1 MTISLKKISPEEYR
15 KNFADMKPALS
26 ESAAIVEAGRC
37 LFCYDAPCTNICPT
51 HIDVPGF
58 IKKIMTG
65 NYIGSA
71 KTILSENILG
81 ESCGRACP
89 VEVLCE
95 GACVMNDKD
104 ELPIKIGQLQRFST
118 EWRRNN
124 KKSIFDIPESN
135 GKSVGLIGAGPAS
148 LSCAA
153 YLKLNGYDTLIYEAE
168 ELAGGL
174 DAFGVAEYKLTLKS
188 VLDEIEMIKE
198 MGVKI
203 QTDTKVGKDISFD
216 ELLKKHDALFIGIG
230 LGRTRSLEIPG
241 NDLNGIHDTIDFVK
255 KYKTNPPGETAVG
268 KNVIVIGGGNT
279 SVDAATA
286 AKRLGADTVTVLYRR
301 SESEM
306 PAFAHEYE
314 HAKADGVNYQWLT
327 NPIAFMGDT
336 DVEAVKCVRMELGEP
351 DDSGRRQ
358 PISVPGTEF
367 TIPADM
373 VFLAL
378 GQVADKEFIKS
389 IPEVGFSNGKIV
401 ADPKNGK
408 TSNPRIFAGGD
419 VVHGAKE
426 VVNAVQ
432 AGKLAAYEIN
442 KFLSDE
448 ED

>member
-1 MTISLKKISPEEYR
+1 MAISDRKISPEKHR
-15 KNFADMKPALS
+15 KNFADIKPALS

-37 LFCYDAPCTNICPT
+37 LFCYDAPCTDICPT

-65 NYIGSA
+65 NYLGSA
-71 KTILSENILG
+71 KTILTENILG

-104 ELPIKIGQLQRFST
+104 EMPIKIGQLQRFST

-124 KKSIFDIPESN
+124 NKNVFDVPQSN

-168 ELAGGL
+168 KLPGGL
-174 DAFGVAEYKLTLKS
+174 DAFGVAEYKLTLQS
-188 VLDEIEMIKE
+188 VLDEIEMIKDI
-198 MGVKI
+198 GVEI
-203 QTDTKVGKDISFD
+203 QTETKVGEDISFD

-241 NDLNGIHDTIDFVK
+241 SRLNRVRDTIDFIK
-255 KYKTNPPGETAVG
+255 EYKTNPAGKTAIG
-268 KNVIVIGGGNT
+268 KHIAVIGGGNT

-286 AKRLGADTVTVLYRR
+286 AVRLGAETVTILYRR

-306 PAFAHEYE
+306 PAFTHEYE
-314 HAKADGVNYQWLT
+314 HAKADGVIYKWLA
-327 NPIAFMGDT
+327 NPVEFLGDT
-336 DVEAVKCVRMELGEP
+336 DVEAVKYIRMELGEP
-351 DDSGRRQ
+351 DESGRRQ
-358 PISVPGTEF
+358 PIEVPGSEF

-378 GQVADKEFIKS
+378 GQVADEAFINS
-389 IPEVGFSNGKIV
+389 IPGVGISHGRII

-419 VVHGAKE
+419 VVHGAME

-432 AGKLAAYEIN
+432 AGKLAAVEIAD
-442 KFLSDE
+442 FLSNGE
-448 ED
+448 N

>member
-1 MTISLKKISPEEYR
+1 MAISDRKISPEEHR
-15 KNFADMKPALS
+15 KNFADIKPALS

-37 LFCYDAPCTNICPT
+37 LFCYDAPCTDICPT

-65 NYIGSA
+65 NYLGSA
-71 KTILSENILG
+71 KTILTENILG

-104 ELPIKIGQLQRFST
+104 EMPIKIGQLQRFST

-124 KKSIFDIPESN
+124 NKNVFDVPQSN
-135 GKSVGLIGAGPAS
+135 GKSIGLIGAGPAS

-168 ELAGGL
+168 KLPGGL
-174 DAFGVAEYKLTLKS
+174 DSFGVAEYKLTLQS
-188 VLDEIEMIKE
+188 VLDEIEMIKDI
-198 MGVKI
+198 GVEI
-203 QTDTKVGKDISFD
+203 QTETKVGEDISFD
-216 ELLKKHDALFIGIG
+216 ELLNKHDALFIGIG
-230 LGRTRSLEIPG
+230 LGQTRSLEIPG
-241 NDLNGIHDTIDFVK
+241 SRLNGVRDTIDFIK
-255 KYKTNPPGETAVG
+255 EYKTNPAGETAIG
-268 KNVIVIGGGNT
+268 KHIAVIGGGNT

-286 AKRLGADTVTVLYRR
+286 AVRLGAETVTILYRR

-306 PAFAHEYE
+306 PAFKHEYE
-314 HAKADGVNYQWLT
+314 HAKADGVIYKWLA
-327 NPIAFMGDT
+327 NPVEFLGDT
-336 DVEAVKCVRMELGEP
+336 DVDAVKCVRMELGEP
-351 DDSGRRQ
+351 DESGRRQ
-358 PISVPGTEF
+358 PIEVPGSEF

-378 GQVADKEFIKS
+378 GQVADEAFIKS
-389 IPEVGFSNGKIV
+389 IPGVGISHGRII

-419 VVHGAKE
+419 VVHGAME

-432 AGKLAAYEIN
+432 AGKLAAVEIAE
-442 KFLSDE
+442 FLSNGE
-448 ED
+448 N

>member
-1 MTISLKKISPEEYR
+1 MAISDRKISPEKHR
-15 KNFADMKPALS
+15 KNFADIKPALS

-37 LFCYDAPCTNICPT
+37 LFCYDAPCTDICPT

-65 NYIGSA
+65 NYLGSA
-71 KTILSENILG
+71 KTILTENILG

-104 ELPIKIGQLQRFST
+104 EMPIKIGQLQRFST

-124 KKSIFDIPESN
+124 NKNVFDVPQSN

-168 ELAGGL
+168 KLPGGL

-188 VLDEIEMIKE
+188 VLDEIEMIKDI
-198 MGVKI
+198 GVEI
-203 QTDTKVGKDISFD
+203 QTETKVGEDISFD
-216 ELLKKHDALFIGIG
+216 ELLNKHDALFIGIG
-230 LGRTRSLEIPG
+230 LGQTRSLEIPG
-241 NDLNGIHDTIDFVK
+241 SGLNGVRDTIDFIK
-255 KYKTNPPGETAVG
+255 EYKTNPAGETAIG
-268 KNVIVIGGGNT
+268 KHIAVIGGGNT

-286 AKRLGADTVTVLYRR
+286 AVRLGAETVTILYRR

-306 PAFAHEYE
+306 PAFKHEYE
-314 HAKADGVNYQWLT
+314 HAKADGVIYKWLA
-327 NPIAFMGDT
+327 NPVEFLGDT
-336 DVEAVKCVRMELGEP
+336 DVDAVKCVRMELGDP
-351 DDSGRRQ
+351 DESGRRQ
-358 PISVPGTEF
+358 PIEVSGSEF

-378 GQVADKEFIKS
+378 GQVADEAFIKS
-389 IPEVGFSNGKIV
+389 IPGIGISNGKIV

-408 TSNPRIFAGGD
+408 TSNPKIFAGGD
-419 VVHGAKE
+419 VVHGAME

-432 AGKLAAYEIN
+432 AGKLAAVGVDSY
-442 KFLSDE
+442 LSD
-448 ED
+448 DK

>member
-336 DVEAVKCVRMELGEP
+336 DVEAVKCIRMELGEP

>member
-1 MTISLKKISPEEYR
+1 MAISDRKISPEKHR
-15 KNFADMKPALS
+15 KNFADIKPALS

-37 LFCYDAPCTNICPT
+37 LFCYDAPCTDICPT

-65 NYIGSA
+65 NYLGSA
-71 KTILSENILG
+71 KTILTENILG

-104 ELPIKIGQLQRFST
+104 EMPIKIGQLQRFST

-124 KKSIFDIPESN
+124 NKNVFDVPQSN

-168 ELAGGL
+168 KLPGGL

-188 VLDEIEMIKE
+188 VLDEIEMIKDI
-198 MGVKI
+198 GVEI
-203 QTDTKVGKDISFD
+203 QTETKVGEDISFD
-216 ELLKKHDALFIGIG
+216 ELLNKHDALFIGIG
-230 LGRTRSLEIPG
+230 LGQTRSLEIPG
-241 NDLNGIHDTIDFVK
+241 SRLNGVRDTIDFIK
-255 KYKTNPPGETAVG
+255 EYKTNPAGETAIG
-268 KNVIVIGGGNT
+268 KHIAVIGGGNT

-286 AKRLGADTVTVLYRR
+286 AVRLGAETVTILYRR

-306 PAFAHEYE
+306 PAFKHEYE
-314 HAKADGVNYQWLT
+314 HAKADGVIYKWLA
-327 NPIAFMGDT
+327 NPVEFLGDT
-336 DVEAVKCVRMELGEP
+336 DVDAVKCVRMELGDP
-351 DDSGRRQ
+351 DESGRRQ
-358 PISVPGTEF
+358 PIEVSGSEF

-378 GQVADKEFIKS
+378 GQVADEAFIKS
-389 IPEVGFSNGKIV
+389 IPGIGISNGKIV

-408 TSNPRIFAGGD
+408 TSNPKIFAGGD
-419 VVHGAKE
+419 VVHGAME

-432 AGKLAAYEIN
+432 AGKLAAVEIAE
-442 KFLSDE
+442 FLSNGE
-448 ED
+448 N

>member
-1 MTISLKKISPEEYR
+1 MAISDRKISPEKHR
-15 KNFADMKPALS
+15 KNFADIKPALS

-37 LFCYDAPCTNICPT
+37 LFCYDAPCTDICPT

-65 NYIGSA
+65 NYLGSA
-71 KTILSENILG
+71 KTILTENILG

-104 ELPIKIGQLQRFST
+104 EMPIKIGQLQRFST

-124 KKSIFDIPESN
+124 NKNVFDVPQSN

-168 ELAGGL
+168 KLPGGL

-188 VLDEIEMIKE
+188 VLDEIEMIKDI
-198 MGVKI
+198 GVEI
-203 QTDTKVGKDISFD
+203 QTETKVGEDISFD
-216 ELLKKHDALFIGIG
+216 ELLNKHDALFIGIG
-230 LGRTRSLEIPG
+230 LGQTRSLEIPG
-241 NDLNGIHDTIDFVK
+241 SRLNGVRDTIDFIK
-255 KYKTNPPGETAVG
+255 EYKTNPAGETAIG
-268 KNVIVIGGGNT
+268 KHIAVIGGGNT

-286 AKRLGADTVTVLYRR
+286 AVRLGAETVTILYRR

-306 PAFAHEYE
+306 PAFKHEYE
-314 HAKADGVNYQWLT
+314 HAKADGVIYKWLA
-327 NPIAFMGDT
+327 NPVEFLGDT
-336 DVEAVKCVRMELGEP
+336 DVDAVKCVRMELGEP
-351 DDSGRRQ
+351 DESGRRQ
-358 PISVPGTEF
+358 PIEVSGSEF

-378 GQVADKEFIKS
+378 GQVADEAFIKS
-389 IPEVGFSNGKIV
+389 IPGIGISNGKIV

-408 TSNPRIFAGGD
+408 TSNPKIFAGGD
-419 VVHGAKE
+419 VVHGAME

-432 AGKLAAYEIN
+432 AGKLAAVEIAE
-442 KFLSDE
+442 FLSNGE
-448 ED
+448 N

>member
-1 MTISLKKISPEEYR
+1 MAISDRKISPEKHR
-15 KNFADMKPALS
+15 KNFADIKPALS

-37 LFCYDAPCTNICPT
+37 LFCYDAPCTDICPT

-65 NYIGSA
+65 NYLGSA
-71 KTILSENILG
+71 KTILTENILG

-104 ELPIKIGQLQRFST
+104 EMPIKIGQLQRFST

-124 KKSIFDIPESN
+124 NKNVFDVPQSN

-168 ELAGGL
+168 KLPGGL

-188 VLDEIEMIKE
+188 VLDEIEMIKDI
-198 MGVKI
+198 GVEI
-203 QTDTKVGKDISFD
+203 QTETKVGKDISFD

-230 LGRTRSLEIPG
+230 LGQTRSLEIPG
-241 NDLNGIHDTIDFVK
+241 SRLNGVRDTIDFIK
-255 KYKTNPPGETAVG
+255 EYKTNPAGETAIG
-268 KNVIVIGGGNT
+268 KNIAVIGGGNT

-286 AKRLGADTVTVLYRR
+286 AVRLGAETVTILYRR

-306 PAFAHEYE
+306 PAFKHEYE
-314 HAKADGVNYQWLT
+314 HAKADGVIYKWLA
-327 NPIAFMGDT
+327 NPVEFLGDT
-336 DVEAVKCVRMELGEP
+336 DVDAVKCVRMELGEP
-351 DDSGRRQ
+351 DESGRRQ
-358 PISVPGTEF
+358 PIEVSGSEF

-378 GQVADKEFIKS
+378 GQVADEAFIKS
-389 IPEVGFSNGKIV
+389 IPGIGISNGKIV

-408 TSNPRIFAGGD
+408 TSNPKIFAGGD
-419 VVHGAKE
+419 VVHGAME

-432 AGKLAAYEIN
+432 AGKLAAVEIAE
-442 KFLSDE
+442 FLSNGE
-448 ED
+448 N

>member
-1 MTISLKKISPEEYR
+1 MTVYAEKITPEKYR
-15 KNFADMKPALS
+15 KNFKDIKPALS

-37 LFCYDAPCTNICPT
+37 LFCYDAPCTIICPT

-104 ELPIKIGQLQRFST
+104 EQPIKIGQLQRFST

-124 KKSIFDIPESN
+124 NKNIFDVPESN
-135 GKSVGLIGAGPAS
+135 GKSVGLVGAGPAS

-153 YLKLNGYDTLIYEAE
+153 YLKLNGYDTIIYEAE
-168 ELAGGL
+168 EQPGGL
-174 DAFGVAEYKLTLKS
+174 DAFGVADYKLTLKS
-188 VLDEIEMIKE
+188 VLGEIEMIKD

-203 QTDTKVGKDISFD
+203 QTNTKVGKDISFD
-216 ELLKKHDALFIGIG
+216 ELLNKHDALFIGIG
-230 LGRTRSLEIPG
+230 LGRTRSLEIHG
-241 NDLNGIHDTIDFVK
+241 SALNGIHDTIDFVRT
-255 KYKTNPPGETAVG
+255 YKSNKPGETAVG
-268 KNVIVIGGGNT
+268 KHVIVIGGGNT

-286 AKRLGADTVTVLYRR
+286 AKRLGAETVTVLYRR

-314 HAKADGVNYQWLT
+314 HAKADGVTYKWLT
-327 NPIAFMGDT
+327 NPVEFLGDT
-336 DVEAVKCVRMELGEP
+336 DVEAVKCVRMELGDP
-351 DDSGRRQ
+351 DESGRRK
-358 PISVPGTEF
+358 PIVIPDSEF

-378 GQVADKEFIKS
+378 GQVADEDFIKS
-389 IPEVGFSNGKIV
+389 IPRVGFSNGEII
-401 ADPKNGK
+401 ADPNSGK

-442 KFLSDE
+442 KYLSDGE
-448 ED
+448 N

>member
-1 MTISLKKISPEEYR
+1 MTVSVRKISSEKYR
-15 KNFADMKPALS
+15 KNFADIKPALS
-26 ESAAIVEAGRC
+26 ESAAFVEAGRC

-104 ELPIKIGQLQRFST
+104 EQPIKIGQLQRFST

-124 KKSIFDIPESN
+124 NKNIFDIPESI

-153 YLKLNGYDTLIYEAE
+153 YLKLNGYDTVIYEAE

-174 DAFGVAEYKLTLKS
+174 DAFGVADYKLTVKS
-188 VLDEIEMIKE
+188 VLAEIEMIKD

-203 QTDTKVGKDISFD
+203 QTNTKVGEDISFD
-216 ELLKKHDALFIGIG
+216 ELLNKHDAIFIGIG

-241 NDLNGIHDTIDFVK
+241 IRLNGIQDTIDFVK

-268 KNVIVIGGGNT
+268 KNVVVIGGGNT
-279 SVDAATA
+279 SIDAATA
-286 AKRLGADTVTVLYRR
+286 AKRLGADTVEVLYRR

-306 PAFAHEYE
+306 PAFAHEFE
-314 HAKADGVNYQWLT
+314 HAKADGVHYQWLT
-327 NPIAFMGDT
+327 NPIEFLGDT
-336 DVEAVKCVRMELGEP
+336 DVEALKCVRMKLGEP
-351 DDSGRRQ
+351 DESGRRK
-358 PISVPGTEF
+358 PIVIPDSEF

-378 GQVADKEFIKS
+378 GQVADQEFINS
-389 IPEVGFSNGKIV
+389 IPGVGFSNGRIV

-419 VVHGAKE
+419 IVHGAQE

-432 AGKLAAYEIN
+432 AGKLAAYEIS
-442 KFLSDE
+442 KILSDGE
-448 ED
+448 N

>member
-1 MTISLKKISPEEYR
+1 MAISDRKISPEEHR
-15 KNFADMKPALS
+15 KNFADIKPALS

-37 LFCYDAPCTNICPT
+37 LFCYDAPCTDICPT

-65 NYIGSA
+65 NYLGSA
-71 KTILSENILG
+71 KTILTENILG

-104 ELPIKIGQLQRFST
+104 EMPIKIGQLQRFST

-124 KKSIFDIPESN
+124 NKNVFDVPQSN
-135 GKSVGLIGAGPAS
+135 GKSIGLIGAGPAS

-168 ELAGGL
+168 KLPGGL
-174 DAFGVAEYKLTLKS
+174 DSFGVAEYKLTLQS
-188 VLDEIEMIKE
+188 VLDEIEMIKDI
-198 MGVKI
+198 GVEI
-203 QTDTKVGKDISFD
+203 QTETKVGEDISFD
-216 ELLKKHDALFIGIG
+216 ELLNKHDALFIGIG
-230 LGRTRSLEIPG
+230 LGQTRSLEIPG
-241 NDLNGIHDTIDFVK
+241 SRLNGVRDTIDFIK
-255 KYKTNPPGETAVG
+255 EYKTNPAGETAIG
-268 KNVIVIGGGNT
+268 KHIAVIGGGNT

-286 AKRLGADTVTVLYRR
+286 AVRLGAETVTILYRR

-306 PAFAHEYE
+306 PAFTHEYE
-314 HAKADGVNYQWLT
+314 HAKADGVIYKWLA
-327 NPIAFMGDT
+327 NPVEFLGDT

-351 DDSGRRQ
+351 DESGRRQ
-358 PISVPGTEF
+358 PIEVPGSEF

-378 GQVADKEFIKS
+378 GQVADEAFINS
-389 IPEVGFSNGKIV
+389 IPGVGISHGRII

-419 VVHGAKE
+419 VVHGAME

-432 AGKLAAYEIN
+432 AGKLAAVEIAE
-442 KFLSDE
+442 FLSNGE
-448 ED
+448 N

>member
-1 MTISLKKISPEEYR
+1 MAISDRKISPEEHR
-15 KNFADMKPALS
+15 KNFADIKPALS

-37 LFCYDAPCTNICPT
+37 LFCYDAPCTDICPT

-65 NYIGSA
+65 NYLGSA
-71 KTILSENILG
+71 KTILTENILG

-104 ELPIKIGQLQRFST
+104 EMPIKIGQLQRFST

-124 KKSIFDIPESN
+124 NKNVFDVPQSN

-153 YLKLNGYDTLIYEAE
+153 YLKLNGYDTLIYEADK
-168 ELAGGL
+168 LPGGL
-174 DAFGVAEYKLTLKS
+174 DSFGVAEYKLTLQS
-188 VLDEIEMIKE
+188 VLDEIEMIKDI
-198 MGVKI
+198 GVEI
-203 QTDTKVGKDISFD
+203 QTETKVGEDISFD
-216 ELLKKHDALFIGIG
+216 ELLNKHDALFIGIG

-241 NDLNGIHDTIDFVK
+241 SRLNGVRDTIDFIK
-255 KYKTNPPGETAVG
+255 EYKTNPAGETAIG
-268 KNVIVIGGGNT
+268 KHIAVIGGGNT

-286 AKRLGADTVTVLYRR
+286 AVRLGAETVTILYRR

-306 PAFAHEYE
+306 PAFKHEYE
-314 HAKADGVNYQWLT
+314 HAKTDGVIYKWLA
-327 NPIAFMGDT
+327 NPVEFLGDT
-336 DVEAVKCVRMELGEP
+336 DVDAVKCIRMELGEP
-351 DDSGRRQ
+351 DESGRRQ
-358 PISVPGTEF
+358 PIEVPGSEF

-378 GQVADKEFIKS
+378 GQVADEAFINS
-389 IPEVGFSNGKIV
+389 IPGVGISHGKII
-401 ADPKNGK
+401 ADSKNGK
-408 TSNPRIFAGGD
+408 TSNPKIFAGGD
-419 VVHGAKE
+419 VVHGAME

-432 AGKLAAYEIN
+432 AGKLAAMVVDSY
-442 KFLSDE
+442 LSDYI
-448 ED
+448 

>member
-1 MTISLKKISPEEYR
+1 MTIADRKISPEEHR
-15 KNFADMKPALS
+15 KNFADIKPALS

-37 LFCYDAPCTNICPT
+37 LFCYDAPCTDICPT

-65 NYIGSA
+65 NYLGSA
-71 KTILSENILG
+71 KTILTENILG

-104 ELPIKIGQLQRFST
+104 EMPIKIGQLQRFST
-118 EWRRNN
+118 EWRRKNN
-124 KKSIFDIPESN
+124 KSIFDVPQSN

-153 YLKLNGYDTLIYEAE
+153 HLKLNGYDTVIYEAGK
-168 ELAGGL
+168 LPGGL
-174 DAFGVAEYKLTLKS
+174 DALGVAEYKLTLNS
-188 VLDEIEMIKE
+188 ALDEIEMIKDL
-198 MGVKI
+198 GVEI
-203 QTDTKVGKDISFD
+203 QTDTKVGEDISFE
-216 ELLKKHDALFIGIG
+216 ELLNKHDALFIGIG

-241 NDLNGIHDTIDFVK
+241 YKLNGVRDTIDFIEE
-255 KYKTNPPGETAVG
+255 YKTNPAGETAIG
-268 KNVIVIGGGNT
+268 KNIAVIGGGNT

-286 AKRLGADTVTVLYRR
+286 AVRLGAETVTILYRR

-306 PAFAHEYE
+306 PAFKHEYE
-314 HAKADGVNYQWLT
+314 HAKADGVIYKWLV
-327 NPIAFMGDT
+327 NPVEFLGDT
-336 DVEAVKCVRMELGEP
+336 EVEAVKCVRMELGDP
-351 DDSGRRQ
+351 DESGRRK
-358 PISVPGTEF
+358 PNVIPDSEF
-367 TIPADM
+367 TIPADT

-378 GQVADKEFIKS
+378 GQVADEEFINS
-389 IPEVGFSNGKIV
+389 IPGVGFSHGRII

-419 VVHGAKE
+419 VVHGAME

-432 AGKLAAYEIN
+432 AGKLAAFKITE
-442 KFLSDE
+442 FLSNGE
-448 ED
+448 N

>member
-1 MTISLKKISPEEYR
+1 MTISDRKISPEKHR
-15 KNFADMKPALS
+15 KNFADIKPALS

-37 LFCYDAPCTNICPT
+37 LFCYDAPCTDICPT

-65 NYIGSA
+65 NYLGSA
-71 KTILSENILG
+71 KTILTENILG

-104 ELPIKIGQLQRFST
+104 EMPIKIGQLQRFST

-124 KKSIFDIPESN
+124 NKNVFDVPQSN

-153 YLKLNGYDTLIYEAE
+153 YLKLNGYDTMIYEAE
-168 ELAGGL
+168 KLPGGL
-174 DAFGVAEYKLTLKS
+174 DAFGVADYKLTLQS
-188 VLDEIEMIKE
+188 VLDEIEMIKDI
-198 MGVKI
+198 GVEI
-203 QTDTKVGKDISFD
+203 QTETKVGEDISFD

-241 NDLNGIHDTIDFVK
+241 SRLNRVRDTIDFIK
-255 KYKTNPPGETAVG
+255 EYKMNPAGETAIG
-268 KNVIVIGGGNT
+268 KHIAVIGGGNT

-286 AKRLGADTVTVLYRR
+286 AVRLGAETVTILYRR

-306 PAFAHEYE
+306 PAFTHEYE
-314 HAKADGVNYQWLT
+314 HAKADGVIYKWLA
-327 NPIAFMGDT
+327 NPVEFLGDT

-351 DDSGRRQ
+351 DESGRRQ
-358 PISVPGTEF
+358 PIEVPGSEF

-378 GQVADKEFIKS
+378 GQVADEAFINS
-389 IPEVGFSNGKIV
+389 IPGVGISHGRII

-419 VVHGAKE
+419 VVHGAME

-432 AGKLAAYEIN
+432 AGKLAAVEIAD
-442 KFLSDE
+442 FLSNGE
-448 ED
+448 N

>member
-1 MTISLKKISPEEYR
+1 MAISDRKISPEEHR
-15 KNFADMKPALS
+15 KNFADIKPALS

-37 LFCYDAPCTNICPT
+37 LFCYDAPCTDICPT

-65 NYIGSA
+65 NYLGSA
-71 KTILSENILG
+71 KTILTENILG

-104 ELPIKIGQLQRFST
+104 EMPIKIGQLQRFST

-124 KKSIFDIPESN
+124 NKNVFNVPQSN

-168 ELAGGL
+168 KLPGGL
-174 DAFGVAEYKLTLKS
+174 DSFGVAEYKLTLQS
-188 VLDEIEMIKE
+188 VLDEIEMIKDI
-198 MGVKI
+198 GVEI
-203 QTDTKVGKDISFD
+203 QTETKVGEDISFD
-216 ELLKKHDALFIGIG
+216 ELLNKHDALFIGIG
-230 LGRTRSLEIPG
+230 LGQTRSLEIPG
-241 NDLNGIHDTIDFVK
+241 SRLNGVRDTIDFIK
-255 KYKTNPPGETAVG
+255 EYKTNPAGETAIG
-268 KNVIVIGGGNT
+268 KHIAVIGGGNT

-286 AKRLGADTVTVLYRR
+286 AVRLGAETVTILYRR

-306 PAFAHEYE
+306 PAFTHEYE
-314 HAKADGVNYQWLT
+314 HAKADGVIYKWLA
-327 NPIAFMGDT
+327 NPVEFLGDT
-336 DVEAVKCVRMELGEP
+336 DVDAVKCVRMELGEP
-351 DDSGRRQ
+351 DESGRRQ
-358 PISVPGTEF
+358 PIEVPGSEF

-378 GQVADKEFIKS
+378 GQVADEAFINS
-389 IPEVGFSNGKIV
+389 IPGVGISHGRII

-419 VVHGAKE
+419 VVHGAME

-432 AGKLAAYEIN
+432 AGKLAAVEIAE
-442 KFLSDE
+442 FLSNGE
-448 ED
+448 N

>member
-1 MTISLKKISPEEYR
+1 MTISDRKISPEKHR
-15 KNFADMKPALS
+15 KNFADIKPALS

-37 LFCYDAPCTNICPT
+37 LFCYDAPCTDICPT

-65 NYIGSA
+65 NYLGSA
-71 KTILSENILG
+71 KTILTENILG

-104 ELPIKIGQLQRFST
+104 EMPIKIGQLQRFST

-124 KKSIFDIPESN
+124 NKNVFDVPQSN

-153 YLKLNGYDTLIYEAE
+153 YLKLNGYDTMIYEAE
-168 ELAGGL
+168 KLPGGL
-174 DAFGVAEYKLTLKS
+174 DAFGVADYKLTLQS
-188 VLDEIEMIKE
+188 VLDEIEMIKDI
-198 MGVKI
+198 GVEI
-203 QTDTKVGKDISFD
+203 QTETKVGEDISFD

-241 NDLNGIHDTIDFVK
+241 SRLNRVRDTIDFIK
-255 KYKTNPPGETAVG
+255 EYKMNPAGETAIG
-268 KNVIVIGGGNT
+268 KHIAVIGGGNT

-286 AKRLGADTVTVLYRR
+286 AVRLGAETVTILYRR

-306 PAFAHEYE
+306 PAFTHEYE
-314 HAKADGVNYQWLT
+314 HAKADGVIYKWLA
-327 NPIAFMGDT
+327 NPVEFLGDT
-336 DVEAVKCVRMELGEP
+336 DVDAVKCVRMELGEP
-351 DDSGRRQ
+351 DESGRRQ
-358 PISVPGTEF
+358 PIEVPGSEF

-378 GQVADKEFIKS
+378 GQVADEAFINS
-389 IPEVGFSNGKIV
+389 IPGVGISHGRII

-419 VVHGAKE
+419 VVHGAME

-432 AGKLAAYEIN
+432 AGKLAAVEIAD
-442 KFLSDE
+442 FLSNGE
-448 ED
+448 N